1 MREIVGA
8 DAVIDGKAES
18 ISGIRVLGR
27 FRLQI
32 QLTKRVEDLTAR
44 LTHSFFCPILAEHA
58 RSTRRESTTPQARAP
73 TTSPSG
79 SPTSGS
85 C

>member
-44 LTHSFFCPILAEHA
+44 LTLSFFCPILPN
-58 RSTRRESTTPQARAP
+58 TPVDPRESTTPQARAP
-73 TTSPSG
+73 TSSPSG